1 MKKLSSPVSIK
12 RPWRIISGFLTAFL
26 LFASV
31 LSIDVFILES
41 HPLKEGIP
49 RYSAIYLL
57 RTLLLM
63 ASSIATVF
71 FIVHF
76 NKYFENSNLIPEN
89 TLNIPA
95 CTFHNKQ
102 KVKIRLSSSISFP
115 KPLHLL
121 ILVLIFSITFIGL
134 FLIDAFA
141 FSSLCREDKVIEYAT
156 AIIFIFCSI
165 GFGKIAWQIFNI
177 HSGGFSVIFWIS
189 ILLAFTFFLIGMEEI
204 SWFQRILKFNTTEF
218 FEKNLQQEMNL
229 HNFATREVENL
240 FYFFSVVFFIIIPNV
255 SLKWI
260 NPDGSKKIS
269 LIVPGIASF
278 YSASVFIAYNY
289 DMWNISLIQYGY
301 YLALFIFIYYF
312 HTIAKL
318 GINLLMPG
326 IILLIYISTQ
336 VIILITGMNQIRIW
350 DFTEY
355 KELFIALSFFIY
367 CLEVFYRLHNAT
379 HI

>member
-49 RYSAIYLL
+49 CYSAIYLL

-76 NKYFENSNLIPEN
+76 NKYFENSNLIAEN
-89 TLNIPA
+89 ALNIPA

-141 FSSLCREDKVIEYAT
+141 FSTLCREDKVIEYAT
-156 AIIFIFCSI
+156 AIIFILCSI
-165 GFGKIAWQIFNI
+165 GYGKIAWQIFNI
-177 HSGGFSVIFWIS
+177 HSSGFSVIFWIS

-269 LIVPGIASF
+269 LIVPGMASF

-312 HTIAKL
+312 HTMAKL